1 MTFMDPDAQAFV
13 ERMTDAL
20 AERSDFGMAEL
31 MDQVLKFLHIEAIS
45 IFMLDRATDELVCR
59 YAAGPVGQ
67 QVFGLRIP
75 VGQGVVGWVV
85 KYEEDL
91 NVPSTCLQCNPA
103 PCAEC
108 CPVDAFEKNGEMG
121 IYQINGDICEGC
133 GACYEACEFQMVVI
147 IEDKAM
153 KCDLCGGEPTCVRYC
168 PTGALVWEPC

>member
-1 MTFMDPDAQAFV
+1 MAFMDPDAQAFV

-31 MDQVLKFLHIEAIS
+31 MDQVLTFLHIEAIS

-59 YAAGPVGQ
+59 YSSGPVGQ

-91 NVPSTCLQCNPA
+91 NVPSTDLDPRFYGGVDEQTGFVTRSILCVPMFQAGQIIGAIEAMNKTTGHFNDDDVVLLQEVA
-103 PCAEC
+103 
-108 CPVDAFEKNGEMG
+108 D
-121 IYQINGDICEGC
+121 
-133 GACYEACEFQMVVI
+133 VVA
-147 IEDKAM
+147 DYA
-153 KCDLCGGEPTCVRYC
+153 
-168 PTGALVWEPC
+168 